1 MSLVNICFKDTDFEH
16 DVYELIRAFYPGESF
31 VSVYPDREEKALPE
45 VPRLTFEVKRREG
58 EYLITASEG
67 EGQPGHVARAALLS
81 FPPGKGEDGTEEL
94 DAGQM
99 RTLRKANKDRIKH
112 ALYGMLVQMTGK
124 TLPWGNLTGIRPAKL
139 ASGFLKE
146 GIRGEEAVRELR
158 ERYLVSQEK
167 ASLAVSIA
175 ETEEKL
181 LSGFDL
187 EKGYSLYIGIPF
199 CPSIC
204 LYCSFSSSPLGL
216 WEKRVDEYLDALCL
230 EMTEVSA
237 MLGSRGKLES
247 VYIGGGTPTSLN
259 GPQLTRLLS
268 HLSACFDLSN
278 LREFTVEAGRPDSID
293 REKLLA
299 LRAFPVDRI
308 SVNPQTMN
316 QKTLDLIG
324 RRHTVEDTGRAFA
337 LAQEVG
343 FTNINM
349 DIIVGL
355 PGEGREEVAHTLAEI
370 EKLSPDSLTVHTL
383 AVKRAARLSLF
394 KEEYLEMSSEDNEE
408 VIRLA
413 GEAAG
418 RMGMIPYYLYRQKNM
433 RGNFEN
439 VGYAKVDKAGIYN
452 ILIMEEK
459 QSIIALGAGGATRL
473 VLDGGERVE
482 RIENVKDVRNYLSRV
497 EEMVERKRE
506 ALCALF

>member
-16 DVYELIRAFYPGESF
+16 DVYELIRSFFPGESF
-31 VSVYPDREEKALPE
+31 ISTYPDREEKTLPE
-45 VPRLTFEVKRREG
+45 APRLLFEVERREG
-58 EYLITASEG
+58 EYLIAASEG
-67 EGQPGHVARAALLS
+67 EGQPSFQARAALLS
-81 FPPGKGEDGTEEL
+81 SLPGREETGELSPRQQRE
-94 DAGQM
+94 
-99 RTLRKANKDRIKH
+99 LRKANKDRIKY
-112 ALYGMLVQMTGK
+112 ALYGMLREMTGK

-139 ASGFLKE
+139 AMGFLKE
-146 GIRGEEAVRELR
+146 GIRGEDAVKELMD
-158 ERYLVSQEK
+158 RYLVSREK

-181 LSGFDL
+181 LEGFDL

-230 EMTEVSA
+230 EMSEVSA
-237 MLGSRGKLES
+237 MLEGRGKLES
-247 VYIGGGTPTSLN
+247 VYIGGGTPTTLT
-259 GPQLTRLLS
+259 GPQITRLLT
-268 HLSACFDLSN
+268 HLSSCFDLSS

-293 REKLLA
+293 MEKLLA

-324 RRHTVEDTGRAFA
+324 RRHTVEDTKRAFA
-337 LAQEVG
+337 LAREAG

-355 PGEGREEVAHTLAEI
+355 PGEGREEVIQTLAEI
-370 EKLSPDSLTVHTL
+370 EKLCPDSLTVHTL
-383 AVKRAARLSLF
+383 AVKRAARLNLF
-394 KEEYLEMSSEDNEE
+394 KDEYLEMSSEDNEE
-408 VIRLA
+408 VIYLA
-413 GEAAG
+413 GEAAS
-418 RMGMIPYYLYRQKNM
+418 RMGMVPYYLYRQKNM

-482 RIENVKDVRNYLSRV
+482 RIENVKDVRSYLARV
-497 EEMVERKRE
+497 EEMAERKRG